1 MSKTHLITLLS
12 MTALIGALA
21 PSSSAV
27 AQEAPSEKPR
37 AGTVPPQ
44 PKTGTVPAKAQGA
57 KDNSDKF
64 RLDVGVGVKGGLNGA
79 WAFEVAGQ
87 GPNDIGSGESKSYYP
102 GFGLGGD
109 VGLALDVRALGIVG
123 IESGFRVSFDNAE
136 GYNELKDADSQVV
149 LVKINQEQKTTSL
162 RIPLLLK
169 VGAAKGVVRPTFA
182 VGLEFVR
189 QTDST
194 ISYSVDEING
204 RENPSTGGRREAR
217 NLIEPTNYKVV
228 SGAFGVE
235 IDAGPVKIPIEL
247 RAQYNLDYGGDSFA
261 ERVRVDGD
269 TYYYNGQYQGHFGVS
284 VGLIYDLNLF
294 L

>member
-1 MSKTHLITLLS
+1 MSPSHLITLLS
-12 MTALIGALA
+12 MTALVGALA

-27 AQEAPSEKPR
+27 AQETPSEKPR
-37 AGTVPPQ
+37 TGTVPPQ
-44 PKTGTVPAKAQGA
+44 PKTGTVPAATSGA
-57 KDNSDKF
+57 VDNSDKF
-64 RLDVGVGVKGGLNGA
+64 RLDVGVGVKGGLTGA
-79 WAFEVAGQ
+79 WAFEVLGQ
-87 GPNDIGSGESKSYYP
+87 GPNPISQEKKSYYP
-102 GFGLGGD
+102 AFGLGGD

-136 GYNELKDADSQVV
+136 GYNELKDADSQVI

-169 VGAAKGVVRPTFA
+169 VGAAQGIVRPTFA
-182 VGLEFVR
+182 FGLEFVR
-189 QTDST
+189 QTDSA
-194 ISYSVDEING
+194 ISYNVEEIGG
-204 RENPSTGGRREAR
+204 REASGTSARREAR
-217 NLIEPTNYKVV
+217 NQIEPTNYKVI

-247 RAQYNLDYGGDSFA
+247 RAQYNLDYGGDSFTD
-261 ERVRVDGD
+261 RVRVDGD